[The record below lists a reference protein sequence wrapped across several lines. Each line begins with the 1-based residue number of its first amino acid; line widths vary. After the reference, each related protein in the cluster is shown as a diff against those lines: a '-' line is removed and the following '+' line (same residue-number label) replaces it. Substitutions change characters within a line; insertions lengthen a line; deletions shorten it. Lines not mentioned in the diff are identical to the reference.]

1 MEELVYLMKFLIDEI
16 IDSSLHTAT
25 RVAAN
30 TIKLYECFV
39 FFFFSWKL
47 PNKKK
52 KKKRKTT
59 K

>member
-1 MEELVYLMKFLIDEI
+1 MEELVYLMKFLIHEI

-25 RVAAN
+25 RVAAS
-30 TIKLYECFV
+30 TIKLHEC
-39 FFFFSWKL
+39 FFFSWKL

-52 KKKRKTT
+52 KKERKTT